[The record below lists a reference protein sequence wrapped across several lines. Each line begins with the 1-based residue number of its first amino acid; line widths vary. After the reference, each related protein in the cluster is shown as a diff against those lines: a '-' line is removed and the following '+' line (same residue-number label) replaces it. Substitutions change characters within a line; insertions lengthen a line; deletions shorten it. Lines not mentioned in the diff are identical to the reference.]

1 MRTSLGEYPYC
12 SLDEGRP
19 DVGVVGF
26 PVEPN
31 TKIDTYLKLLHEA
44 LTYLLET
51 CGVKALVVSVG
62 YDPLKSDEE
71 TVLPMD
77 LYPEDYK
84 AIGEASHDSLS
95 KREGMILT
103 VLLKRL
109 NFFFLPRLRRNEQC
123 LHFYSWKTYC
133 QMTSPSPS

>member
-1 MRTSLGEYPYC
+1 MASIHMRTSLGEYPYC

-62 YDPLKSDEE
+62 YDPLNSDE
-71 TVLPMD
+71 
-77 LYPEDYK
+77 EDYK
-84 AIGEASHDSLS
+84 AIGEAIRFRL
-95 KREGMILT
+95 EG
-103 VLLKRL
+103 
-109 NFFFLPRLRRNEQC
+109 LPRL
-123 LHFYSWKTYC
+123 FV
-133 QMTSPSPS
+133 